1 MSQGRWP
8 FYTTTMAAIATNGGV
23 AGIAVP
29 ALNRFEMQNE
39 TTSVIIYNPHAT
51 NVLYVIPYN
60 TVTDAAGGVAVANC
74 IPITAGSYL
83 TLSLGT
89 RTERVGTEFFTGIT
103 TAAASFDFTV
113 TEIYNASE

>member
-8 FYTTTMAAIATNGGV
+8 FYTTTMAAIATGGV
-23 AGIAVP
+23 VVNIAVP
-29 ALNRFEMQNE
+29 VVNRFEMQNE

-51 NVLYVIPYN
+51 NVLYIIPYN
-60 TVTDAAGGVAVANC
+60 TVTDTGGVAIANC
-74 IPITAGSYL
+74 ISITAGSYL

-103 TAAASFDFTV
+103 TAGVAFNYTV
-113 TEIYNASE
+113 TEIYNADE